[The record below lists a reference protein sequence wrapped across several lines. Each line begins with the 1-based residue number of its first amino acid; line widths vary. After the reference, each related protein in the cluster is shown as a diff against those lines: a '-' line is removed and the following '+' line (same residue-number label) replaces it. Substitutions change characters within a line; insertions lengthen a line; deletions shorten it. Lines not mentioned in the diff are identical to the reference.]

1 MLGQQPEANVPG
13 DPRYL
18 ITVWKQIPGK
28 NVRVSKEVKLGKERQ
43 EGGSLKMGRRGMIK
57 ENEVRAW
64 ETPNLE

>member
-28 NVRVSKEVKLGKERQ
+28 NVRVSKEVKLGKEGQ
-43 EGGSLKMGRRGMIK
+43 EGGLWR
-57 ENEVRAW
+57 W
-64 ETPNLE
+64 EEGV